1 MSILGAIA
9 AKFTGGVASDVIK
22 VGGGVLDNLFTSDE
36 ERMEAERLTAEIQ
49 QRPMAAQWETNKI
62 EAGHR
67 SIWVAGWRPAIGWVC
82 AASLASYYIPQF
94 IMGSALW
101 AIQCWQ
107 AGHVAAYPLSI
118 EGLMGLVSS
127 LLGLG
132 AMRTYE
138 KIKGAAK

>member
-1 MSILGAIA
+1 MGLIGSLIG
-9 AKFTGGVASDVIK
+9 KVTGGAASDIIK
-22 VGGGVLDNLFTSDE
+22 AGGGVLDNLFTSDE
-36 ERMEAERLTAEIQ
+36 ERMEAERLAAEIQ
-49 QRPMAAQWETNKI
+49 QRPTAAQWETNKI

-94 IMGSALW
+94 IMGSVLW
-101 AIQCWQ
+101 SIQCWQ
-107 AGHVAAYPLSI
+107 TGHVVAYPLSI

-138 KIKGAAK
+138 KVKGAAK